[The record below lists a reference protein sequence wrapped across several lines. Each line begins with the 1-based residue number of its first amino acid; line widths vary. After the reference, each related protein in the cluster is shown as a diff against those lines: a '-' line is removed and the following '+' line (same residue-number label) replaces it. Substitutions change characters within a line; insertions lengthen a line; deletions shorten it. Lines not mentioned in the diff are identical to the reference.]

1 MLKKNASPTMPP
13 TLRKLNSIR
22 WGITLAT
29 RASRLRRMSWCGRLS
44 GFLSV
49 EKVVLVPEARGKGLG
64 LRAVGKLVEVVM
76 GTEGPEG
83 LEKKEGLVMLEPGP
97 IGRPEG
103 GVDVTEATDKIAAH
117 W

>member
-1 MLKKNASPTMPP
+1 
-13 TLRKLNSIR
+13 
-22 WGITLAT
+22 
-29 RASRLRRMSWCGRLS
+29 MSWCGRLS